1 MPSPDPLYPEPGSDS
16 TESAPEGA
24 SAATADG
31 NSEQSGSV
39 IDRTLDAWG
48 VTHED
53 AQVALMA
60 LNVLAFLY
68 LIHITKE
75 NE

>member
-1 MPSPDPLYPEPGSDS
+1 MPTPDPLYPEPDSGSNDP
-16 TESAPEGA
+16 APARA

-31 NSEQSGSV
+31 NSEQSESIV
-39 IDRTLDAWG
+39 ERTLDAWG

-68 LIHITKE
+68 LIHITK